1 MDPSSEESTLLRYTK
16 GVALHLAQR
25 KRLPPDQWDDA
36 ISEGY
41 LGYLEALKSWR
52 PGKGASL
59 KSWIYFKVN
68 SRVDRMRRSEWRWG
82 RRLEAQEEVDSSIDP
97 LLEAHIERVL
107 DDREWAVLALHLGLH
122 GGKRTMEEI
131 GRELGVS
138 SRTAIRLKASAL
150 RKLRGSIDSE
160 GFT

>member
-1 MDPSSEESTLLRYTK
+1 MGSSPEEEHLLRYTK

-41 LGYLEALKSWR
+41 LGYLEAVDTWR
-52 PGKGASL
+52 EGKGASL

-82 RRLEAQEEVDSSIDP
+82 RRVEPQEEVDNSIDP
-97 LLEAHIERVL
+97 LLESHIEKVL
-107 DDREWAVLALHLGLH
+107 EGREWAVLALHLGIH
-122 GGKRTMEEI
+122 GGKRTMAEI

-150 RKLRGSIDSE
+150 RKLRGSIDTE